1 MSPMELISGNK
12 VVTAVAVGAA
22 VVVGYCLYFDKK
34 RRSDPL
40 FKEKLK
46 ESKYII
52 HSFSYYFGRY
62 PIGRVFCHFNY
73 INYIRG

>member
-52 HSFSYYFGRY
+52 HSFSHSFGTLLGGCSV
-62 PIGRVFCHFNY
+62 ILIISIV
-73 INYIRG
+73 